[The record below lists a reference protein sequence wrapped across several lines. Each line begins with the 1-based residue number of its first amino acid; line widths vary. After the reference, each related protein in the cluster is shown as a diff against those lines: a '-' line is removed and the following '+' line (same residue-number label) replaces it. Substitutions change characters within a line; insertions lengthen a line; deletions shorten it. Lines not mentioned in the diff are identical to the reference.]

1 MKRKFFKNARY
12 SAIVIAGVLLAAT
25 PMTVLAEKNADATQ
39 AEVAVEAGDT
49 QTEGENS
56 SDTTDDADT
65 KDSTDTKDNTDAGK
79 DIAGD
84 STADKTTE
92 DQTATDETESTDK
105 ETETS
110 ADETETTEAETEQE
124 TTEAETSAEETT
136 ADATETQTGA
146 EETTAA
152 ETTAAETT
160 AAETTAAETTTVA
173 ETTAAQLKEKTLAQ
187 LLIGTWKADETT
199 SLTFGESGKGKM
211 HLYKEDYTFTYTLTE
226 DQLHLDFASSKV
238 IDCSYTV
245 SVTEDTLT
253 LVGGVGTTGGT
264 FDLTKNAE

>member
-1 MKRKFFKNARY
+1 MKRKFFRNARY
-12 SAIVIAGVLLAAT
+12 SAIVIAGALLAAT

-39 AEVAVEAGDT
+39 TEAAVEAGDT
-49 QTEGENS
+49 QTEGEKS
-56 SDTTDDADT
+56 SDATDDADT

-79 DIAGD
+79 DTTGD
-84 STADKTTE
+84 STADKTSE
-92 DQTATDETESTDK
+92 DKTATDETESTDK

-136 ADATETQTGA
+136 ADETEAETSA
-146 EETTAA
+146 EETTAIETTA
-152 ETTAAETT
+152 ETTAV
-160 AAETTAAETTTVA
+160 ETTAAETTTVA

-211 HLYKEDYTFTYTLTE
+211 SLCKEDYTFTYTLTE

-264 FDLTKNAE
+264 FDLTRNAE